1 MSMVLHFKIA
11 VTVAE
16 KKFTA
21 KDRFLKI
28 VFSKTG
34 RKCSATE
41 HQRPSANPLTAEY
54 ERING

>member
-1 MSMVLHFKIA
+1 MVLHFKIA